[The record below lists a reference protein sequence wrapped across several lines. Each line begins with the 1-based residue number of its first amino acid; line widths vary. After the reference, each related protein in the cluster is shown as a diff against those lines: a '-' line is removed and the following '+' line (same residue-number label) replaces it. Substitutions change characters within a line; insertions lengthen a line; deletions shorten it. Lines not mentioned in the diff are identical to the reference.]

1 VLIIGQKEALQ
12 GTVMMRNMESG
23 KQSEVAREEI
33 IKEIKQRLK
42 ED

>member
-1 VLIIGQKEALQ
+1 
-12 GTVMMRNMESG
+12 MMRNMESG
-23 KQSEVAREEI
+23 KQSEVSQEEI